1 MAKDP
6 EIASQKADQPAATTA
21 KASAEKKAKSRPE
34 LFKTLDPQ
42 GYTISLD
49 SQRWEHIVNGHPEMK
64 PLLNKVQETVMHP
77 EIIQRDAKNAETHY
91 YYRLSGRKFSR
102 AKDIY
107 VNAVVARYESSKTGF
122 VKTAFLV
129 QTIRKHGEE
138 FVWLNRK

>member
-1 MAKDP
+1 MSKDD
-6 EIASQKADQPAATTA
+6 ISLQSTSGSSAAAA
-21 KASAEKKAKSRPE
+21 KAVEAKTEHRE
-34 LFKTLDPQ
+34 IFKTLDPQ

-49 SQRWEHIVNGHPEMK
+49 SERWDHIVKGHPEMVK
-64 PLLNKVQETVMHP
+64 LLDKVQETVTNP

-91 YYRLSGRKFSR
+91 YYRLSGRAFLR
-102 AKDIY
+102 AQDVY

-138 FVWLNRK
+138 YVWLNRK